1 MDGAQW
7 IVKFSEE
14 GDATDVPLVEHACMT
29 LASKARIR
37 VAATQPI
44 RVSEKKHAVAVCRFD
59 RAGAKQDQRRLH
71 AQTAYVAL
79 RAEDSAMGYPELAQ
93 VLRRR
98 GQIDGGVAKNE
109 MRELF
114 RRMVFNILMDNTD
127 DHEKNHVIVMDDAQ
141 RFHLAPAFDSAIG
154 RFRLPRRALEQALGL
169 GPQSQQ
175 ALRARFELLKAG
187 FYESFVLDPFQLV
200 ALAQIAE
207 AEALAAI
214 AANADDAEEAAFIHA
229 IDLARAARL
238 SAKPDTARAYADKA
252 RTALAAFSRSYPDSM
267 RAASTTLVLKNLGG
281 GE

>member
-1 MDGAQW
+1 MSDTGREARPRGA
-7 IVKFSEE
+7 
-14 GDATDVPLVEHACMT
+14 APP
-29 LASKARIR
+29 R
-37 VAATQPI
+37 
-44 RVSEKKHAVAVCRFD
+44 
-59 RAGAKQDQRRLH
+59 
-71 AQTAYVAL
+71 
-79 RAEDSAMGYPELAQ
+79 
-93 VLRRR
+93 RRR
-98 GQIDGGVAKNE
+98 GGRVLCLALLAVLGTRALSAHEIVDAETVRTLVGATDAAAARVEKSTGSPAQAEAAFALGMAQVDATTILNRDLAAHNGKLTFHGESLQK
-109 MRELF
+109 EL
-114 RRMVFNILMDNTD
+114 D
-127 DHEKNHVIVMDDAQ
+127 Q
-141 RFHLAPAFDSAIG
+141 RHLAPAFDSAIG
-154 RFRLPRRALEQALGL
+154 RFRLPRRALEQSLGL

-200 ALAQIAE
+200 GMSADDLDRQIAE